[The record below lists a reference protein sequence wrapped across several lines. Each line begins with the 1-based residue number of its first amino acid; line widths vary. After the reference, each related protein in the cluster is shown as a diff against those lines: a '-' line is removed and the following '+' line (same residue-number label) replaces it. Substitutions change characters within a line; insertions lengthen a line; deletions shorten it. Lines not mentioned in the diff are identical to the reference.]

1 MTQLTEITVA
11 LAGNPNCGKSSLFNA
26 LTGSHQKVGNF
37 SGVTIE
43 KYEGYVDF
51 KGYRIRFV
59 DLPGTYSL
67 TAYSPEELVTRHYL
81 AMEHPDIVV
90 NVIEGPNLERNLLL
104 TTQLMEM
111 EVELLVALNM
121 YDEVEAQGMEIDV
134 KQLQQLLGCHIIPTS
149 AKARQGL
156 DRLLDHIVRVY
167 SGEIQ
172 IRKNKLAFRPEI
184 EDAVEAVQAEL
195 RHEPALDGRK
205 YRWMALKLLENDR
218 EIYRE
223 VHQSPVW
230 LKIERIL
237 QQAMETTGKL
247 YQADPEIL
255 ITEDRHALIRGAME
269 ECVRMPEARKRS
281 LTDYIDAVV
290 LNRIIGLPVFFGVV
304 WLIFHMTFTL
314 GTPLMDALDQ
324 LFTSIALWVSPLL
337 TNEMLRSVIV
347 DGVIAG
353 VGGVLVFLPNII
365 LLFIGLSFL
374 EASGYMA
381 RAAFVVD
388 KVMHRFG
395 LHGKSF
401 IPMITGFGCS
411 IPAIM
416 ATRTLK
422 SPSDRLATIMIIPFM
437 SCGAKL
443 PVYVLLAGAFFPPAV
458 AANVMFG
465 IYMLGVLLGLL
476 TALLL
481 KSTILEKES
490 EPFVMELPPYRWP
503 TLSSVL
509 FQSRVKAMMYLR
521 KAGTVIL
528 LAVLLIWTAS
538 NFPKSAAIERDLA
551 LETARIEAT
560 VLDEEA
566 KALELTAVENRAS
579 AAQLEYS
586 MAGRTGKLIEPVIR
600 PLGFDWRIGI
610 ALVTGLAAKEVVVST
625 MGTIYSLGDVD
636 EEDTELKNILK
647 HDPAFDQATALSLM
661 VFVLLYI
668 PCVAAIGVMKKEV
681 GSWRPVLL
689 YSSYALTVAWVFS
702 FITYN
707 VARLIL

>member
-184 EDAVEAVQAEL
+184 EDAVKAVQAEI

>member
-255 ITEDRHALIRGAME
+255 ITEDRHALIRGTME

>member
-1 MTQLTEITVA
+1 
-11 LAGNPNCGKSSLFNA
+11 
-26 LTGSHQKVGNF
+26 
-37 SGVTIE
+37 
-43 KYEGYVDF
+43 
-51 KGYRIRFV
+51 
-59 DLPGTYSL
+59 
-67 TAYSPEELVTRHYL
+67 
-81 AMEHPDIVV
+81 
-90 NVIEGPNLERNLLL
+90 
-104 TTQLMEM
+104 
-111 EVELLVALNM
+111 
-121 YDEVEAQGMEIDV
+121 
-134 KQLQQLLGCHIIPTS
+134 
-149 AKARQGL
+149 
-156 DRLLDHIVRVY
+156 
-167 SGEIQ
+167 
-172 IRKNKLAFRPEI
+172 
-184 EDAVEAVQAEL
+184 
-195 RHEPALDGRK
+195 
-205 YRWMALKLLENDR
+205 
-218 EIYRE
+218 
-223 VHQSPVW
+223 
-230 LKIERIL
+230 
-237 QQAMETTGKL
+237 
-247 YQADPEIL
+247 
-255 ITEDRHALIRGAME
+255 
-269 ECVRMPEARKRS
+269 
-281 LTDYIDAVV
+281 
-290 LNRIIGLPVFFGVV
+290 
-304 WLIFHMTFTL
+304 
-314 GTPLMDALDQ
+314 
-324 LFTSIALWVSPLL
+324 
-337 TNEMLRSVIV
+337 
-347 DGVIAG
+347 
-353 VGGVLVFLPNII
+353 
-365 LLFIGLSFL
+365 
-374 EASGYMA
+374 MA

-636 EEDTELKNILK
+636 EEDTELK
-647 HDPAFDQATALSLM
+647 TS
-661 VFVLLYI
+661 
-668 PCVAAIGVMKKEV
+668 
-681 GSWRPVLL
+681 
-689 YSSYALTVAWVFS
+689 
-702 FITYN
+702 
-707 VARLIL
+707 